1 MIPRTTS
8 PPNGTIPMSIMNAPV
23 RRSGGD
29 LDVYTGLLFAALVV
43 LTAGVFTIGMA
54 NTKQVEPLQERG
66 ASIQTESV
74 LFGVPGFE
82 VIK

>member
-1 MIPRTTS
+1 
-8 PPNGTIPMSIMNAPV
+8 MSIMNAPV

-29 LDVYTGLLFAALVV
+29 LDVYTGLLFAAFVV
-43 LTAGVFTIGMA
+43 LAAGVVTVAMA
-54 NTKQVEPLQERG
+54 NMKQVEPIQERG
-66 ASIQTESV
+66 VSIQTESV